1 MWFLMFI
8 LSFILVVL
16 FTPLGMTYTL
26 IKTVLLLD
34 FSYINDYYRKLSIS
48 LDQFGNVVMSGFF
61 NVILIKSSSSYKF
74 GNPDE
79 TISSVLGKN
88 KLINCLTKLGTLLD
102 MLLNKFDNNH
112 SINSIEHDEK
122 GF

>member
-1 MWFLMFI
+1 MFI